1 MKRAIALIAAVLL
14 LFSAIQLPAYASAKT
29 KQGDVTI
36 SVDEVI
42 AEAGSDT
49 IVSVNVSGQYE
60 ANVLHLFVDY
70 DSELLHLNGDL
81 TPGAVWSAIEGNNG
95 YVSVNTAQTGR
106 IGFIALQPQGTFNGN
121 GAVFSMTFHVSANAA
136 AGTVIPL
143 SITVEQF
150 SNDELDGTSNAVQF
164 TAENGSVT
172 VPLPHPM
179 EASISANT
187 AEAEPGAE
195 AVIDIAITGD
205 YQANILSFTV
215 EYDAS
220 ILSLISDPAAGAI
233 WNAFTENG
241 GYALTNTAVEGEVGF
256 IGLLPE
262 GCIEGDGNVFS
273 LTFRVA
279 DDAEVGTV
287 VPVTATVLQFSYD
300 DIDGASNN
308 VNCTVEN
315 GSVTVIAPAI
325 ETHTITYTVNGEE
338 YATQTYEV
346 GAAVTAPEYEVPE
359 GYTFSGWDLP
369 AVMPAED
376 LTLDATLTINTYT
389 VTWQDWDGTVLET
402 DENVPYGTIPTF
414 DSDEPSRPATA
425 QFTYSFAG
433 WTPAVAAVNSNAT
446 YTAVYDEVTNK
457 YTVIWKNWDGSILET
472 DPDVPYGTT
481 PSYDGAEPTR
491 PATAQYTYT
500 FSGWTPEVSDVAG
513 DITYNATFTETVNTY
528 TVTWKN
534 WDGTILET
542 DAEVPYGT
550 MPSYDG
556 STPAKPA
563 TDEATYTFAGW
574 TPEVAAVTGDVV
586 YTATFDSSTN
596 TYTVIWANW
605 DGTVLETDYEVPYGA
620 APSYDGS
627 TPVRPADAQY
637 IYTFNGWTPAVSAVT
652 GNVTYT
658 AVYTETV
665 NKYTVT
671 WQNWDG
677 SVLETDSDVPYGTT
691 PSYDGAEPTRPATA
705 QYSYTFY
712 GWNPEVAAVT
722 GDVVYT
728 AVYTE
733 TVNTYTVVWKNWDGT
748 VLETDEEVPFGATP
762 VYNGST
768 PARPATAQYTYTFN
782 GWTPAVASVTGD
794 ATYTAAYTETVNKYT
809 VTWKNWDGTILE
821 TDSDVPYGTV
831 PEYNGE
837 TPAKEGDAQYSYSF
851 AGWDPEVEEVTGDA
865 DYTAIFTESI
875 NTYTVTWKNW
885 DGTLLETDENVPYG
899 TMPSYDGSTPERE
912 ASAQYTY
919 TFIGWEP
926 KTAPV
931 SEDAVY
937 TATFTESINTY
948 TVTWKNWDGTVLE
961 TDTDVPYG
969 TAPTYDG
976 ADPEREADAQY
987 TYTFNGWTP
996 EVAPVEDDA
1005 TYVAVFTETI
1015 NKYTVTWVNWDGS
1028 VLETD
1033 EEVPYGTTPSYN
1045 GAEPTKPATDEA
1057 TYTFIGWTPEIVPVE
1072 GDVTYTATFSSSANK
1087 YTVTWVNWD
1096 GTVLETDYDVVYG
1109 AMPSYDGTTPER
1121 PATAQYSYA
1130 FAGWT
1135 PEIAPVTGNVTY
1147 TATYTETVN
1156 KYTVTWVNWDGAVLE
1171 TDENVLYGATP
1182 SYDGAEPARPATAQY
1197 TYTFT
1202 GWTPDISPVTGNVTY
1217 TAAYTETVNKYTV
1230 TWVNWDG
1237 TVLETDEDVLYGA
1250 TPSYD
1255 GAEPA
1260 RPATAQY
1267 TYTFTGW
1274 TPEIAPVS
1282 GDVIYTAA
1290 FSSQIRTYTVTWV
1303 IEGQSETETYKYGEM
1318 PSYKNGTPAKPETPE
1333 YTYSFE
1339 GWTPELAAVTGDAT
1353 YTAVFDAHIRSY
1365 TITYTINGEEFTTQ
1379 TYEVGAA
1386 VTAPAYTAPEGYSFS
1401 GWDVPETMPAEN
1413 IVLDATLEI
1422 MTFTVT
1428 FIDSLTG
1435 EVITEVEVEYGADAE
1450 APDVPDHGMWY
1461 VFDGWDGDYT
1471 NVTEDVTVTATYWL
1485 LGDVDRDGEVTS
1497 CDALIVLRYA
1507 MDIITEIDS
1516 YVADVN
1522 SDGAVDSIDA
1532 LLILRHA
1539 MGLI

>member
-556 STPAKPA
+556 STP
-563 TDEATYTFAGW
+563 
-574 TPEVAAVTGDVV
+574 
-586 YTATFDSSTN
+586 
-596 TYTVIWANW
+596 
-605 DGTVLETDYEVPYGA
+605 
-620 APSYDGS
+620 
-627 TPVRPADAQY
+627 Q
-637 IYTFNGWTPAVSAVT
+637 
-652 GNVTYT
+652 
-658 AVYTETV
+658 
-665 NKYTVT
+665 
-671 WQNWDG
+671 
-677 SVLETDSDVPYGTT
+677 
-691 PSYDGAEPTRPATA
+691 
-705 QYSYTFY
+705 
-712 GWNPEVAAVT
+712 
-722 GDVVYT
+722 
-728 AVYTE
+728 
-733 TVNTYTVVWKNWDGT
+733 
-748 VLETDEEVPFGATP
+748 
-762 VYNGST
+762 
-768 PARPATAQYTYTFN
+768 
-782 GWTPAVASVTGD
+782 
-794 ATYTAAYTETVNKYT
+794 
-809 VTWKNWDGTILE
+809 
-821 TDSDVPYGTV
+821 
-831 PEYNGE
+831 
-837 TPAKEGDAQYSYSF
+837 
-851 AGWDPEVEEVTGDA
+851 
-865 DYTAIFTESI
+865 
-875 NTYTVTWKNW
+875 
-885 DGTLLETDENVPYG
+885 
-899 TMPSYDGSTPERE
+899 
-912 ASAQYTY
+912 
-919 TFIGWEP
+919 
-926 KTAPV
+926 
-931 SEDAVY
+931 
-937 TATFTESINTY
+937 
-948 TVTWKNWDGTVLE
+948 
-961 TDTDVPYG
+961 
-969 TAPTYDG
+969 
-976 ADPEREADAQY
+976 
-987 TYTFNGWTP
+987 
-996 EVAPVEDDA
+996 
-1005 TYVAVFTETI
+1005 
-1015 NKYTVTWVNWDGS
+1015 
-1028 VLETD
+1028 
-1033 EEVPYGTTPSYN
+1033 
-1045 GAEPTKPATDEA
+1045 
-1057 TYTFIGWTPEIVPVE
+1057 
-1072 GDVTYTATFSSSANK
+1072 
-1087 YTVTWVNWD
+1087 
-1096 GTVLETDYDVVYG
+1096 
-1109 AMPSYDGTTPER
+1109 
-1121 PATAQYSYA
+1121 
-1130 FAGWT
+1130 
-1135 PEIAPVTGNVTY
+1135 
-1147 TATYTETVN
+1147 
-1156 KYTVTWVNWDGAVLE
+1156 
-1171 TDENVLYGATP
+1171 
-1182 SYDGAEPARPATAQY
+1182 
-1197 TYTFT
+1197 
-1202 GWTPDISPVTGNVTY
+1202 SPG
-1217 TAAYTETVNKYTV
+1217 
-1230 TWVNWDG
+1230 
-1237 TVLETDEDVLYGA
+1237 
-1250 TPSYD
+1250 
-1255 GAEPA
+1255 
-1260 RPATAQY
+1260 
-1267 TYTFTGW
+1267 
-1274 TPEIAPVS
+1274 I
-1282 GDVIYTAA
+1282 
-1290 FSSQIRTYTVTWV
+1290 
-1303 IEGQSETETYKYGEM
+1303 
-1318 PSYKNGTPAKPETPE
+1318 
-1333 YTYSFE
+1333 
-1339 GWTPELAAVTGDAT
+1339 
-1353 YTAVFDAHIRSY
+1353 
-1365 TITYTINGEEFTTQ
+1365 
-1379 TYEVGAA
+1379 
-1386 VTAPAYTAPEGYSFS
+1386 
-1401 GWDVPETMPAEN
+1401 
-1413 IVLDATLEI
+1413 
-1422 MTFTVT
+1422 
-1428 FIDSLTG
+1428 
-1435 EVITEVEVEYGADAE
+1435 
-1450 APDVPDHGMWY
+1450 
-1461 VFDGWDGDYT
+1461 
-1471 NVTEDVTVTATYWL
+1471 
-1485 LGDVDRDGEVTS
+1485 
-1497 CDALIVLRYA
+1497 
-1507 MDIITEIDS
+1507 
-1516 YVADVN
+1516 
-1522 SDGAVDSIDA
+1522 
-1532 LLILRHA
+1532 
-1539 MGLI
+1539 